1 MVLTRAARRFELR
14 RKQTREDCMLT
25 RRGFAACALCAV
37 TGFLATGAEAENS
50 PGGLKRTILKRIDGP
65 MAGYETVSVRVE
77 IDPGATIARHTHPG
91 VESSYIISGSTDLT
105 IEGEASKTY
114 NAGDAFQ
121 VAAGVPHGGKNGA
134 TPTVVAATYVVE
146 KGKPLASPA

>member
-1 MVLTRAARRFELR
+1 MTLAPPGPRQIRLDRRSSPVR
-14 RKQTREDCMLT
+14 TATQTAREDLMLT

-37 TGFLATGAEAENS
+37 TGFLATGAEAQNA

-91 VESSYIISGSTDLT
+91 VESSYIISGST
-105 IEGEASKTY
+105 
-114 NAGDAFQ
+114 
-121 VAAGVPHGGKNGA
+121 
-134 TPTVVAATYVVE
+134 
-146 KGKPLASPA
+146 

>member
-1 MVLTRAARRFELR
+1 MRPLRVRTAA
-14 RKQTREDCMLT
+14 QTAREDCMLT

-37 TGFLATGAEAENS
+37 TGFLATGAEAENA

-65 MAGYETVSVRVE
+65 MAGYETVSVRIE

-91 VESSYIISGSTDLT
+91 VESSYIVSGSTDLT
-105 IEGEASKTY
+105 IEGEASKAY

-134 TPTVVAATYVVE
+134 TPTGVAGGPVVG
-146 KGKPLASPA
+146 KGKPPGPPGPRA

>member
-1 MVLTRAARRFELR
+1 
-14 RKQTREDCMLT
+14 MLT

-37 TGFLATGAEAENS
+37 TGFLATGAEAQNA

-65 MAGYETVSVRVE
+65 MAGYETVSVRIE
-77 IDPGATIARHTHPG
+77 IEPGATIARHTHPG
-91 VESSYIISGSTDLT
+91 IESSYIISGSTELA
-105 IEGEASKTY
+105 IEGEGAKTY

-121 VAAGVPHGGKNGA
+121 VAAGVPHGGKNGDA
-134 TPTVVAATYVVE
+134 RTVVAGTYVIE

>member
-1 MVLTRAARRFELR
+1 MS
-14 RKQTREDCMLT
+14 
-25 RRGFAACALCAV
+25 
-37 TGFLATGAEAENS
+37 N
-50 PGGLKRTILKRIDGP
+50 
-65 MAGYETVSVRVE
+65 
-77 IDPGATIARHTHPG
+77 
-91 VESSYIISGSTDLT
+91 SSYIISGSTDLT

>member
-1 MVLTRAARRFELR
+1 
-14 RKQTREDCMLT
+14 MLT

-37 TGFLATGAEAENS
+37 AGFLATGAGAQNA
-50 PGGLKRTILKRIDGP
+50 GGLKRTILKRIDGP
-65 MAGYETVSVRVE
+65 AAGYETVSVRVE

-91 VESSYIISGSTDLT
+91 IESSYIISGSTELA
-105 IEGEASKTY
+105 IEGEGPKTY

-121 VAAGVPHGGKNGA
+121 VAAGVPHGGKNGDA
-134 TPTVVAATYVVE
+134 PTVVAGTYVIE